1 MFNITLYTL
10 TKKENSTARPSA
22 NTGTSFSCVLK
33 APSGILNPTIELDIG
48 LNDSPANYNYAYIPA
63 YDRYYWISE
72 WINTGPLW
80 SAKLKVDVLATYK
93 NEIGNSDL
101 FVLRSASNYD
111 GYIVDSLYPT
121 KVSNV
126 TEITSPNAALWNS
139 VLSNGCFIVGVI
151 SDQGAFGGIDYY
163 ALTYS
168 NMNTFIHSLLNDQIA
183 DNVNGF
189 SSQDCQIALQKAL
202 IDPLSFI
209 KSCIFLPYDDVIG
222 TPDTSLRV
230 WSWTITVDCKKI
242 SLNNTYINKDTKVT
256 IPAHPQQASRGKFT
270 NVSPYTSHILSSG
283 IFGDIELDTV
293 RMVDLAELD
302 LNLRVDVTNGEGI
315 LSVYSGLYL
324 MNRIK
329 AQVGIPIS
337 LSQVTRSAEGYVM
350 AGLSNILTG
359 SQHTASFTAGA
370 LSFALGGSV
379 GDGARSVQPRASSI
393 GGSSGGFSIFSYPM
407 RLYSRFLTLVDDDIQ
422 SNGRP
427 LCQVKKPNTL
437 SGYMIIQDADVA
449 INGTDTELSQIRNY
463 LEGGFYYE

>member
-80 SAKLKVDVLATYK
+80 SAKLKVDVLASYK
-93 NEIGNSDL
+93 NEIGNTDL
-101 FVLRSASNYD
+101 YVLRSASNYD

-139 VLSNGCFIVGVI
+139 ILSNGCFIVGVI

-183 DNVNGF
+183 DQVNGF

-222 TPDTSLRV
+222 TPDTSLRI

-242 SLNNTYINKDTKVT
+242 SLNNTYINKDTKGV
-256 IPAHPQQASRGKFT
+256 IKEVEYFC
-270 NVSPYTSHILSSG
+270 
-283 IFGDIELDTV
+283 GDEVPVPEAPKHDGYEFIGWEKIECKLLIIYAKYKKITV
-293 RMVDLAELD
+293 KPMV
-302 LNLRVDVTNGEGI
+302 
-315 LSVYSGLYL
+315 
-324 MNRIK
+324 
-329 AQVGIPIS
+329 P
-337 LSQVTRSAEGYVM
+337 
-350 AGLSNILTG
+350 TG
-359 SQHTASFTAGA
+359 SW
-370 LSFALGGSV
+370 
-379 GDGARSVQPRASSI
+379 
-393 GGSSGGFSIFSYPM
+393 
-407 RLYSRFLTLVDDDIQ
+407 
-422 SNGRP
+422 
-427 LCQVKKPNTL
+427 
-437 SGYMIIQDADVA
+437 
-449 INGTDTELSQIRNY
+449 EL
-463 LEGGFYYE
+463 LEAFFNLFR